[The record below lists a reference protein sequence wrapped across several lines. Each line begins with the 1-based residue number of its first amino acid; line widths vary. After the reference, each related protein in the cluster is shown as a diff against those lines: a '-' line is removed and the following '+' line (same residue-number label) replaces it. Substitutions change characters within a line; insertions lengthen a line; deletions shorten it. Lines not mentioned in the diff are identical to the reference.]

1 LAQFTAS
8 EQQIKKDTRIMPR
21 YQIIIGRAEQI
32 DFVGTALSVPAKID
46 SGAYRSSVHA
56 VNIKETTNKDGEKL
70 LKFSLLG
77 HPCAAVP
84 RPLETTRFTTMPV
97 RSSNGNTET
106 RYEVTLKIK
115 IGSKIFNTSFTL
127 ADRSNNVYPVLIGR
141 KALKNRFMVDVS
153 RSSVHRMELKKNFGI
168 LTPEDKE
175 DLEA

>member
-1 LAQFTAS
+1 
-8 EQQIKKDTRIMPR
+8 MPR

-32 DFVGTALSVPAKID
+32 DFVGTALSVPSKID

-56 VNIKETTNKDGEKL
+56 VNIKEVTKDGEKV

-77 HPCAAVP
+77 HPCAPVP
-84 RPLETTRFTTMPV
+84 RPLETTRFTKLEV
-97 RSSNGNTET
+97 KSSNGKTET

-168 LTPEDKE
+168 LTPEDEE